1 MKYVKTFE
9 NFTYEPVNE
18 EFLGR
23 AIEKAK
29 NWIAN
34 KFEAFAEEHPE
45 VKEAFEKVKEAARNL
60 SEEDREKLV
69 SADPEELAPAL
80 ESLSLQRGNMI
91 NEGMFMKAVA
101 FLGLGTSGAAF
112 LSAIAVCVKA
122 AIGAGFYTFGL
133 PVGVIVAICMGI
145 FAVTGFIGK
154 SAYDAEFD

>member
-18 EFLGR
+18 EFLGK

-34 KFEAFAEEHPE
+34 KFEAFAEKHPE
-45 VKEAFEKVKEAARNL
+45 VKEAFKKVKEAARNL
-60 SEEDREKLV
+60 SEEDREKI
-69 SADPEELAPAL
+69 ANTDPEEVAPAL
-80 ESLSLQRGNMI
+80 ESLMNEEDGMV
-91 NEGMFMKAVA
+91 NEGLVQKIIA

-112 LSAIAVCVKA
+112 LSAIAACVKA

-133 PVGVIVAICMGI
+133 PVGAIVAICMGI

-154 SAYDAEFD
+154 SAYDSAGD